1 MRRREF
7 AAALGMLPLAARALA
22 PSARAE
28 GDDWPQRSVR
38 IVCPFTPGGSQDNIA
53 RRLGGKLGEYLGQS
67 FVIDKRSGASGSI
80 AADNVAKAAPDG
92 YSVLLGNIGSHALVP
107 HLLAKPPYNPFTD
120 FETVVWIGTQPN
132 LLCCHPGF
140 MHDTVPKLIAA
151 AKAEP
156 GKYQY
161 GGSGIGTS
169 PTLAMELFKQKTG
182 ADLTLVSYR
191 GASASMADVVAGHL
205 PLCVANIDSLMSQVS
220 AGKLKPVAST
230 GAQRSPVAPDTPTFA
245 EAGYP
250 DLVVTSWSLWAV
262 PTGTPAKAKEKLKA
276 ATERALQS
284 ADVIDSMR
292 QGGFEPGVLP
302 PAEADAFIKAEY
314 KRWGEVIRAA
324 GIQPQ

>member
-7 AAALGMLPLAARALA
+7 AAALGTLPLAARALA

-67 FVIDKRSGASGSI
+67 FVIDNRSGASGSI

>member
-1 MRRREF
+1 MRRRQF
-7 AAALGMLPLAARALA
+7 AAALGTLSLAGQALA
-22 PSARAE
+22 PSAWAE
-28 GDDWPQRSVR
+28 CDEWPTRSVR

-53 RRLGGKLGEYLGQS
+53 RRLSAKLADYLGQS
-67 FVIDKRSGASGSI
+67 FVIDNRTGASGSI

-107 HLLAKPPYNPFTD
+107 HLFAKPPYNAFTD

-140 MHDTVPKLIAA
+140 AHDTVPKLIAA

-191 GASASMADVVAGHL
+191 GASASIADVVAGHL
-205 PLCVANIDSLMSQVS
+205 PLCVANIDSLMGQVS

-230 GAQRSPVAPDTPTFA
+230 GAQRSPAAPDTPTFA
-245 EAGYP
+245 EAGFP
-250 DLVVTSWSLWAV
+250 DLVVTSWSIWAV
-262 PTGTPAKAKEKLKA
+262 PTGTPAKAKQKLKD

-292 QGGFEPGVLP
+292 QGGFEPGAMPL
-302 PAEADAFIKAEY
+302 AEADAFIKAEY

-324 GIQPQ
+324 GITPQ

>member
-1 MRRREF
+1 MRRRQF
-7 AAALGMLPLAARALA
+7 AAALGTLPLAGRALA
-22 PSARAE
+22 PSAWAE
-28 GDDWPQRSVR
+28 GDEWPARSVR

-53 RRLGGKLGEYLGQS
+53 RRLSAKLADYLGQS
-67 FVIDKRSGASGSI
+67 FVIDNRTGASGSI

-107 HLLAKPPYNPFTD
+107 HLFAKPPYNAFTD

-140 MHDTVPKLIAA
+140 AHDTVPKLIAA

-182 ADLTLVSYR
+182 ADLILVSYR

-205 PLCVANIDSLMSQVS
+205 PLCVANIDSLMGQVS

-230 GAQRSPVAPDTPTFA
+230 GAQRSPAAPDTPTFA
-245 EAGYP
+245 EAGFP
-250 DLVVTSWSLWAV
+250 DLVVTSWSIWAV

-292 QGGFEPGVLP
+292 QGGFEPGAMP

-324 GIQPQ
+324 GITPQ

>member
-1 MRRREF
+1 MRRRQF
-7 AAALGMLPLAARALA
+7 AAALGALPLAGRAAA
-22 PSARAE
+22 PPAWAE
-28 GDDWPQRSVR
+28 GDDWPTRSVR

-67 FVIDKRSGASGSI
+67 FVIDNRSGASGSI

-107 HLLAKPPYNPFTD
+107 HLFAKPPYNPFTD
-120 FETVVWIGTQPN
+120 FESVVWIGTQPN

-140 MHDTVPKLIAA
+140 AHDTVPKLIAA

-182 ADLTLVSYR
+182 ADLTLISYR
-191 GASASMADVVAGHL
+191 GASAAAADVLADHI
-205 PLCVANIDSLMSQVS
+205 PHCIANIDSLMGQVS

-230 GAQRSPVAPDTPTFA
+230 GAQRSPVTPDTPTFA

-262 PTGTPAKAKEKLKA
+262 PTGTPAKAKEKLKV

-284 ADVIDSMR
+284 PDVIDSMR

-302 PAEADAFIKAEY
+302 LAEVDAFIKAEY

>member
-1 MRRREF
+1 MRRRQF
-7 AAALGMLPLAARALA
+7 AAALGALPLAGRAAA
-22 PSARAE
+22 PPAWAE
-28 GDDWPQRSVR
+28 GDDWPTRSVR

-53 RRLGGKLGEYLGQS
+53 RRLGAKLGEYLGQS
-67 FVIDKRSGASGSI
+67 FVIDNRSGASGSI

-107 HLLAKPPYNPFTD
+107 HLFAKPPYNPFTD
-120 FETVVWIGTQPN
+120 FESVVWIGTQPN

-140 MHDTVPKLIAA
+140 AHDTVPKLIAA

-205 PLCVANIDSLMSQVS
+205 PLVVANIDSLMGQVS
-220 AGKLKPVAST
+220 SGKLKPVAST
-230 GAQRSPVAPDTPTFA
+230 GAQRSPVTPDTPTFV
-245 EAGYP
+245 EAGFP

-262 PTGTPAKAKEKLKA
+262 PTGTPAKAKDKLKA
-276 ATERALQS
+276 ATERALKD
-284 ADVIDSMR
+284 AEVIASMR
-292 QGGFEPGVLP
+292 AGGFEPGSMPLP
-302 PAEADAFIKAEY
+302 EVDAFIKAEY

-324 GIQPQ
+324 GIKPE

>member
-1 MRRREF
+1 MRRRQF
-7 AAALGMLPLAARALA
+7 ATALGALPLAGRAAA
-22 PSARAE
+22 PPAWAE
-28 GDDWPQRSVR
+28 GDDWPTRSVR

-53 RRLGGKLGEYLGQS
+53 RRLGSKLGEYLGQS
-67 FVIDKRSGASGSI
+67 FVIDNRTGASGSI
-80 AADNVAKAAPDG
+80 AADNVAKATPDG

-132 LLCCHPGF
+132 LLCCRPGF
-140 MHDTVPKLIAA
+140 AHDTIPKLVAA

-205 PLCVANIDSLMSQVS
+205 PLCVANIDSLMGQVS

-230 GAQRSPVAPDTPTFA
+230 GAQRSPVTPDTPTFA

-262 PTGTPAKAKEKLKA
+262 PTGTPARVKERLKA
-276 ATERALQS
+276 ATERALQA

-292 QGGFEPGVLP
+292 QGGFEPEVLP